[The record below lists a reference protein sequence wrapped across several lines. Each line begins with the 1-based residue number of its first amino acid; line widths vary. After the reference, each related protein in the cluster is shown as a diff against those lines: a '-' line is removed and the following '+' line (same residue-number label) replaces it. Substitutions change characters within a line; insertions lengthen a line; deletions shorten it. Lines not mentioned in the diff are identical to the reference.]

1 MHFTELFIRR
11 PVLSTVLGAFIL
23 LLGFQGIFNLAV
35 RQYPEVEETVVTI
48 TTIYPGAPPDLIQ
61 GFITAPIAEA
71 VATTENID
79 YVTSPEHAVGQRRQ
93 RQHAA
98 RRRPRRGADRG
109 AVQGAAGARPA
120 ARRRRGPGDRQG
132 HRLRFRADVPRRAQP
147 EHDPGAAHRVP
158 RAGDPAAHVDD
169 RGRRRDRDHRRRQLR
184 HAGLDRPAAA
194 RRARRDRRR
203 GAGGDPRVELPLGA
217 GQDRERV
224 RRLQHHTCS
233 RRCRRR
239 RPSARCR

>member
-1 MHFTELFIRR
+1 MHFSELFIRR
-11 PVLSTVLGAFIL
+11 PVLSMVLGAFIL

-48 TTIYPGAPPDLIQ
+48 TTTYPGAPPDLIQ
-61 GFITAPIAEA
+61 GFITAPIAAA

-79 YVTSPEHAVGQRRQ
+79 YLTSPEHALGQRRQ

-98 RRRPRRGADRG
+98 RRRPGRGADRG
-109 AVQGAAGARPA
+109 AGQGAAGARRA
-120 ARRRRGPGDRQG
+120 ARGGGGPGDRQG
-132 HRLRFRADVPRRAQP
+132 HRLRLRADVPGGAEP
-147 EHDPGAAHRVP
+147 EHDPGAADRIP

-169 RGRRRDRDHRRRQLR
+169 PGRRRDRDHRRGQLR

-194 RRARRDRRR
+194 RRARRDRLR
-203 GAGGDPRVELPLGA
+203 GAGGDPR
-217 GQDRERV
+217 
-224 RRLQHHTCS
+224 RRTSS
-233 RRCRRR
+233 RRRARPRTSSSPTTSPCSPRCRPP